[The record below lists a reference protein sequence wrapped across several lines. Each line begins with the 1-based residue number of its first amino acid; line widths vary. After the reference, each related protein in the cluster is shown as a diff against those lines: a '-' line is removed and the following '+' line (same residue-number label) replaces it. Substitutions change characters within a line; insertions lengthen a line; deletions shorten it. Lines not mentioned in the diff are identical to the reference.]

1 MYGKIKCQT
10 CGREVPEDEF
20 FISGGQTLCEN
31 CYIDAGSKIRICD
44 PWGERSKLVFRES
57 HGLTGTD
64 GLTDLQKEIYEYIKL
79 KGKVTRMEL
88 ADKFLLSS
96 VDLDNQFAI
105 MRHCQLLKGKKEGD
119 EVYLVPW

>member
-1 MYGKIKCQT
+1 MSGKIKCQT

-20 FISGGQTLCEN
+20 FISGSQMLCED
-31 CYIDAGSKIRICD
+31 CYIDAGSRIRVCD

-64 GLTDLQKEIYEYIKL
+64 GLSDLQKEIYVYIKS
-79 KGKVTRMEL
+79 KGKATRMEL
-88 ADKFLLSS
+88 TEKFMLSS
-96 VDLDNQFAI
+96 VDLENQFAI